1 MRMRRLRLALPA
13 VALGGCGLALA
24 GCGGSGSS
32 GSISLSRLP
41 LVAGATVVAQQAQCD
56 PGSSAFCAVEAV
68 IVDRG
73 FGSSG
78 ALLAAERH
86 RLRSLGWSDT
96 AGDNGKEQAAESPG
110 RKVRVTYAT
119 AQGDLLGW
127 DERWIDRPWPIVLTL
142 ARTMYQRTAA
152 MSVMLEAGSA

>member
-1 MRMRRLRLALPA
+1 
-13 VALGGCGLALA
+13 VVA

-32 GSISLSRLP
+32 ASISLSRLP
-41 LVAGATVVAQQAQCD
+41 LVAGATVVAQRTQCD
-56 PGSSAFCAVEAV
+56 PGTSAFCAVEAV

-86 RLRSLGWSDT
+86 QLHSLGWSDT
-96 AGDNGKEQAAESPG
+96 AGDNGKELAAESPG

-119 AQGDLLGW
+119 AQGDLLGS
-127 DERWIDRPWPIVLTL
+127 DEGWIKRPGLIVLTL
-142 ARTMYQRTAA
+142 SRTMYQRAAA